1 MTPKQ
6 TRFVEEYCSNGGN
19 GTQAAIA
26 AGYSENSADVIAS
39 QNLDKLSIKEAI
51 SEFRAKTA
59 ERAQVTVESLT
70 KQLEDIIHDAGEDG
84 QHGARVS
91 AVSTIAKLHGL
102 LAEDRKNERDS
113 LKEVL
118 NRIDR
123 KNKDKPRLRA
133 VK

>member
-26 AGYSENSADVIAS
+26 AGYSENCARVQAVENLAKPNI
-39 QNLDKLSIKEAI
+39 QNAI
-51 SEFRAKTA
+51 ETFKRKSA
-59 ERAQVTVESLT
+59 ERAEVTVDSLT
-70 KQLEDIIHDAGEDG
+70 KKLKDIAADAHDAEQFSAATQATLGI
-84 QHGARVS
+84 AR
-91 AVSTIAKLHGL
+91 LHGL